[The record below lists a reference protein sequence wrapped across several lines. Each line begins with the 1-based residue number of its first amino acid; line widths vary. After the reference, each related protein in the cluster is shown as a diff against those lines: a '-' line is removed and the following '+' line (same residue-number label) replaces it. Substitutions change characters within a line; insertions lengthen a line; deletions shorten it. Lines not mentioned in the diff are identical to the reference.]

1 MKNWKFD
8 LFNFKQAL
16 TLDQLEIASVVEG
29 HIQQFDKF
37 SERELTNSLKE
48 TLSSYAYDTDVKGLV
63 ESMEEELEA
72 KPLLYDLKD
81 LYKKVERKNFGML
94 YREALSKI
102 LDVINKDDDE
112 ARMESIVNELAL
124 YDWVPEVKMFVVNLT
139 TDPRELK
146 NMTSNGSKSQ
156 NVYTV
161 VKETKDGH
169 VAFVGNRWFL
179 LTDDSVKECVL
190 SEHVEGDDLA
200 ILYTIEKAMTV
211 ADFKGDVIDF
221 RVDENLTLSLSTD
234 GKVFLN
240 GEAADK
246 QTTLEDLF
254 NSPVIPMMKKN
265 YYDVVKTVSENLDKI
280 IELDVVTEVNNL
292 TKALTELF
300 VFNYKDKLYLYNV
313 DKRTGSSFFEY
324 ESVTQLIEDV
334 QREMGYDVSDFVE
347 NKLSKELKQY
357 KKLEDKEMDIET
369 KVKEVQESLEALE
382 GESELLTES
391 TELKEA
397 FDNLVL
403 YKEQLMKN
411 LEQVKNQ
418 KVAERK
424 KLNG

>member
-16 TLDQLEIASVVEG
+16 TLDQLEISSVVEG
-29 HIQQFDKF
+29 HLQQFDRF
-37 SERELTNSLKE
+37 SERELTHSLKE
-48 TLSSYAYDTDVKGLV
+48 TLTSYSYDSDVKSLV

-102 LDVINKDDDE
+102 LDVINKDSDE
-112 ARMESIVNELAL
+112 SRMESIVNELSL
-124 YDWVPEVKMFVVNLT
+124 YDWVPEVKTFVVGLT
-139 TDPRELK
+139 SDPRDLK
-146 NMTSNGSKSQ
+146 NLTSNGSKSQ
-156 NVYTV
+156 DVYTV
-161 VKETKDGH
+161 VTETKDGH

-179 LTDDSVKECVL
+179 LTDDSVKEAVL
-190 SEHVEGDDLA
+190 SDYVEGDELA
-200 ILYTIEKAMTV
+200 ILQTIEKAMVV
-211 ADFKGDVIDF
+211 ADFNGDVIDF
-221 RVDENLTLSLSTD
+221 RVDENLTVSIGLD
-234 GKVFLN
+234 GKVFIN
-240 GEAADK
+240 GEKADK
-246 QTTLEDLF
+246 ETTLEDLF
-254 NSPVIPMMKKN
+254 NSPIIPMMKKN
-265 YYDVVKTVSENLDKI
+265 YYSVVKTVSENLDKI
-280 IELDVVTEVNNL
+280 IELDVVQEVNSLN
-292 TKALTELF
+292 KSLTELF

-324 ESVTQLIEDV
+324 DSVTQLIEDV

-357 KKLEDKEMDIET
+357 RKLEDKEQEVEGKI
-369 KVKEVQESLEALE
+369 KEVQESLESLE
-382 GESELLTES
+382 TESELLSES

-403 YKEQLMKN
+403 YKKQLVEN

-418 KVAERK
+418 KVSERK
-424 KLNG
+424 KLNS

>member
-8 LFNFKQAL
+8 LFNFKQNL
-16 TLDQLEIASVVEG
+16 TLDQLEISSVVEG
-29 HIQQFDKF
+29 HLKRFDVF
-37 SERELTNSLKE
+37 SERELTHSLKE
-48 TLSSYAYDTDVKGLV
+48 TLSGFAYDNDVKGLF

-72 KPLLYDLKD
+72 RPLLYDLKD

-112 ARMESIVNELAL
+112 SRMESIVNELAL

-139 TDPRELK
+139 TDPREVQ

-156 NVYTV
+156 DVYTV
-161 VKETKDGH
+161 VTETKDGH
-169 VAFVGNRWFL
+169 VAFVGDRWFL

-190 SEHVEGDDLA
+190 SDHVEGDDLKT
-200 ILYTIEKAMTV
+200 LYTIEKAMV
-211 ADFKGDVIDF
+211 LADFNGEKIDF
-221 RVDENLTLSLSTD
+221 RVDENLTVSVGVN
-234 GKVFLN
+234 GKIYLN
-240 GEAADK
+240 GEEADK

-254 NSPVIPMMKKN
+254 NSPLIPMMKKS
-265 YYDVVKTVSENLDKI
+265 YYDVVKTVTENLDKI
-280 IELDVVTEVNNL
+280 VELDVVQEVNNL

-334 QREMGYDVSDFVE
+334 QREMGYDVSRFVE

-357 KKLEDKEMDIET
+357 RKLEDKEMEIET

-382 GESELLTES
+382 ADQELLTES
-391 TELKEA
+391 TELKGA

-403 YKEQLMKN
+403 YKKQLMGN
-411 LEQVKNQ
+411 LEKIKNE
-418 KVAERK
+418 KVSERK